1 MGINMYTLSIEKK
14 KTRKALNINEQDK
27 TYALQLTT
35 QIGPKFQE
43 LRYYI
48 LYLRISMVSKDG
60 NNDLE

>member
-1 MGINMYTLSIEKK
+1 MS
-14 KTRKALNINEQDK
+14 KTRDMPYNWSTA
-27 TYALQLTT
+27 